1 MKNNTIDSKLLS
13 AKVALENALG
23 NDNIKTEL
31 AVYGYDE

>member
-13 AKVALENALG
+13 ARVALGNALG

-31 AVYGYDE
+31 ALFGYN